1 MMSWLRAW
9 PGRLLAL
16 VLAIGMGSASLEQLR
31 HAGEDDAACAIRVV
45 AHDAADHAFTAA
57 VPGDAADHCFICH
70 WARSLR
76 LSPAAATRTVAMSA
90 VAAVRLVPFD
100 VLPASAP
107 QLSRLPARA
116 PPLA

>member
-1 MMSWLRAW
+1 MSWLRAW

-16 VLAIGMGSASLEQLR
+16 VLAIGMGTASLEQLH

-45 AHDAADHAFTAA
+45 AHDAGDHAFTA
-57 VPGDAADHCFICH
+57 DAPEATPEHCVICH
-70 WARSLR
+70 WARALR
-76 LSPAAATRTVAMSA
+76 LSPAVATRLVAVVTTA
-90 VAAVRLVPFD
+90 TLRLVPFD

-107 QLSRLPARA
+107 ALSRLPARA